1 MAEIKTRAW
10 RHGDIVKI
18 DSHITA
24 AGRGCGNLGM
34 IVKRSSDEQQ
44 QIFPSFVVYDFYTKE
59 ERDVF
64 VYNLTLV
71 SARPA

>member
-1 MAEIKTRAW
+1 LAEIKTRAW

-18 DSHITA
+18 DSHIAAADA
-24 AGRGCGNLGM
+24 AGGSLGM
-34 IVKRSSDEQQ
+34 IIKRSSDEQQ

-59 ERDVF
+59 EKDVF

-71 SARPA
+71 SARAP